1 MKVFSLRGKVFLIR
15 GLAHIGPTGQ
25 ILKVFLYKG
34 YFAQK
39 VFLIRGFG
47 ATTRP
52 ARPLI
57 NKTPSPGPGFGK
69 GFFFKG
75 ETFFNKGP
83 GLGAILARIAKVFLV
98 KGYFGPGKGF
108 YLRVLTVLVDPFLT
122 KHY

>member
-1 MKVFSLRGKVFLIR
+1 MKVFSLRGKVYLIR
-15 GLAHIGPTGQ
+15 GLAHIVPTGQ

-39 VFLIRGFG
+39 VFLIRGFW
-47 ATTRP
+47 AKTRP

-75 ETFFNKGP
+75 KGFLIR
-83 GLGAILARIAKVFLV
+83 GLGWERF
-98 KGYFGPGKGF
+98 
-108 YLRVLTVLVDPFLT
+108 
-122 KHY
+122 